1 MSARPVLTVALAL
14 VALLPGVANS
24 RDPMRPPQHATA
36 QVEARAATPV
46 LLSAVMGT
54 ADRRIAIVNGRV
66 LRAGESF
73 EGITVERVDATGIV
87 YRRAGV
93 QRELKLAGVPAV
105 KRPAGIAVARTN
117 GVKEPAAASR
127 GPAGEQ

>member
-1 MSARPVLTVALAL
+1 MNVRRLLVAAVVLTAL
-14 VALLPGVANS
+14 VPAIAAA
-24 RDPMRPPQHATA
+24 RDPMRPPQHSA
-36 QVEARAATPV
+36 ARSESRAESPV
-46 LLSAVMGT
+46 LLSAVMG
-54 ADRRIAIVNGRV
+54 AGDRRIAIVNGRV

-87 YRRAGV
+87 YRRGGV
-93 QRELKLAGVPAV
+93 QRELKLASAPAV
-105 KRPAGIAVARTN
+105 KRPAAVAVARMN